1 MTEPSRNDAP
11 VENPAE
17 RYHRRIAAELQIGEA
32 QVSATAQLLGEG
44 ATVPFIAR
52 YRKEA
57 TGTLDEVRIT
67 DIRDRLAQLAELDK
81 RREAILKSLTER
93 ELLTDELAAKIA
105 AAETLSILEDLY
117 LPFRPKRRT
126 RATVAREK
134 GLEPLAQGIFAQEEA
149 FDPLA
154 AASAFVD
161 PEKGVATVEEALAGA
176 RDIIAEWVN
185 ESEQA
190 RARMREFFAAKAVF
204 QSRVIPG
211 RETEGSRYRDYFD
224 WEEQAARAPSH
235 RILAMR
241 RGEKEE
247 FLTLRVVP
255 PETEAISLL
264 DAMFVTGNGPVAE
277 QVRMAVE
284 DGYRRLLANSMETE
298 IRMAAKKRADA
309 EAIRVFVD
317 NLRQLLLSPPLGQK
331 RLLALDPG
339 FRTGCKLVCLDAQG
353 KLLHHDVILPHLSEK
368 AKQQAAETIRALC
381 ARFRI
386 EAIAIGNG
394 TAGRETETFLRGT
407 GLPEAIQIVMVN
419 ESGASVY
426 SASKIAREEFPN
438 EDVTV
443 RGAVSIGR
451 RLTDPLAELV
461 KIDPKAIGVGQ
472 YQHDV
477 DQTELKQSL
486 DDTVMSC
493 VNAVGVELNTA
504 SAALLTYVSGLGPAL
519 AGKIVAWRDEHGPFL
534 SREALREVPRLGV
547 KAFVQAAGFLRI
559 RNGENPLDASAVHPE
574 SYEIVDRMA
583 GDLSCSIVDLMRDEV
598 LRKRIDPTRYVTDE
612 VGLPTL
618 NDILAELDRPGRDP
632 RERFEDF
639 RFADGIEKMEDLT
652 PGMKLPGIVTNLTAF
667 GAFVDIGVH
676 QDGLVHLS
684 QIADRFVK
692 NPGDVL
698 KVRQHIEVTV
708 LAVDLERKRISL
720 TLKKQ
725 PAAGAASE
733 NGPADGRGK
742 TAADV
747 RREKTGGK
755 KTPEDG
761 SAQGGKP
768 GEKRAPGEG
777 GSGNSAPGGPPRDRS
792 QGNRPHLERPDRARP
807 QRIKPRDEK
816 VPFNN
821 PFAAV
826 FGKK

>member
-1 MTEPSRNDAP
+1 MEPSKIDET
-11 VENPAE
+11 VDNPAK
-17 RYHRRIAAELQIGEA
+17 RYHLQIAAELHIGNA

-57 TGTLDEVRIT
+57 TGTLDEVQIT
-67 DIRDRLAQLAELDK
+67 DIRDRLVQLEELDK

-93 ELLTDELAAKIA
+93 QLLTDELAVKIA
-105 AAETLSILEDLY
+105 AAGTLAVLEDIY

-134 GLEPLAQGIFAQEEA
+134 GLEPLAQQIFAQAEA
-149 FDPLA
+149 FDPSA
-154 AASAFVD
+154 AAAAFVD
-161 PEKGVATVEEALAGA
+161 PEKGVASAEEALAGA

-185 ESEQA
+185 ENEQA
-190 RARMREFFAAKAVF
+190 RARMREFFTAKALF

-211 RETEGSRYRDYFD
+211 KETEGSRYRDYFD
-224 WEEQAARAPSH
+224 WEEPAAKAPSH

-264 DAMFVTGNGPVAE
+264 DAMFVNGNSPAAE
-277 QVRMAVE
+277 QVRIAVE

-309 EAIRVFVD
+309 EAIRVFAD
-317 NLRQLLLSPPLGQK
+317 NLRQLLLAPPLGQK

-353 KLLHHDVILPHLSEK
+353 KLLHHDAIFPHLSEK
-368 AKQQAAETIRALC
+368 ARGQAAETVRALC

-394 TAGRETETFLRGT
+394 TAGRETETFLRT
-407 GLPEAIQIVMVN
+407 LDLPETIELVMVN

-451 RLTDPLAELV
+451 RLADPLAELV

-519 AGKIVAWRDEHGPFL
+519 AGKIVAWRDEHGPFP
-534 SREALREVPRLGV
+534 SRAALTEVPRLGA

-574 SYEIVDRMA
+574 SYAIVDKMA
-583 GDLSCSIVDLMRDEV
+583 GDLNCSIADLINDEA
-598 LRKRIDPTRYVTDE
+598 LRKRIDPTRYVTNE

-618 NDILAELDRPGRDP
+618 NDILSELAKPGRDP
-632 RERFEDF
+632 RERFEAF
-639 RFADGIEKMEDLT
+639 RFAEGIEKMEDLT

-692 NPGDVL
+692 DPGTVL
-698 KVRQHIEVTV
+698 KVRQPVEVTV

-725 PAAGAASE
+725 PAAGEKPANPPEKKEIRE
-733 NGPADGRGK
+733 NRPAGEGPRPK
-742 TAADV
+742 IV
-747 RREKTGGK
+747 
-755 KTPEDG
+755 P
-761 SAQGGKP
+761 GKP
-768 GEKRAPGEG
+768 PQERQE
-777 GSGNSAPGGPPRDRS
+777 
-792 QGNRPHLERPDRARP
+792 QGRP
-807 QRIKPRDEK
+807 QREKPGHGQPKQGKPRDEK